1 LNTIGVCS
9 WSLEPTDCE
18 QLAISVTRCGLSHV
32 QLALGPLIERKWC
45 LDTTKNIVEDSNIR
59 ICSGMM
65 STVGEDYSTLES
77 IKLTGG
83 LRPDEHWEA
92 NQARAKASAKIA
104 SELGIKLVTFHAGFI
119 PETEDTEH
127 AIIMDRIARIGDIFG
142 AYGTRIGL
150 ETGQERAKTLMELLS
165 RQSLANVGINFDP
178 ANMILYGIDDPA
190 SSIELLQSRI
200 VQVHIKD
207 AIPTQTPGTWGTDV
221 PLGEGAVDWAHFF
234 EIVRSVPGDIDVVI
248 ERESGT
254 QRVEDVIK
262 ARQLA
267 QSMGCTA

>member
-32 QLALGPLIERKWC
+32 QLALGPLTERKWC
-45 LDTTKNIVEDSNIR
+45 LDATKNILEDSNIR

-83 LRPDEHWEA
+83 LRPDEHWET

-104 SELGIKLVTFHAGFI
+104 NELGIKLVTFHAGFI
-119 PETEDTEH
+119 PEPEDPGH
-127 AIIMDRIARIGDIFG
+127 AVIVDRIARIGDIFG
-142 AYGTRIGL
+142 AYDIQIGL
-150 ETGQERAKTLMELLS
+150 ETGQERAETLMELLS
-165 RQSLANVGINFDP
+165 RPSLAHVGINFDP
-178 ANMILYGIDDPA
+178 ANMILYGIDAPT
-190 SSIELLQSRI
+190 SSIELLKNRI
-200 VQVHIKD
+200 VQVHLKD
-207 AIPTQTPGTWGTDV
+207 AIQTHNPGTWGTEV
-221 PLGEGAVDWAHFF
+221 PVGDGAVDWAHFF
-234 EIVRSVPGDIDVVI
+234 EIVRSLPGDIDVVI

-254 QRVEDVIK
+254 QRVEDSTK
-262 ARQLA
+262 ACQLA